1 MRKTKRKRRVERRKS
16 KRPPLKF
23 EEIDERCGGDMLLAA
38 RGEKSA
44 WPADNYPT
52 TDGGRR
58 LSYQERFKRDDKQMM
73 LWAIVLDAE
82 DGKPTPPWAI
92 DSLKRAMIEMAA
104 GASWANV
111 FGRETAERGNNK
123 GANPDSLQR
132 RAEYQYRVWNFIN
145 ERMTSGQ
152 KKGRAYDAAA
162 DEFHIS
168 RTLVIRYYSRMKRYY
183 GKKIPS

>member
-1 MRKTKRKRRVERRKS
+1 VERRKP

-23 EEIDERCGGDMLLAA
+23 EEIDERCRADILLAA
-38 RGEKSA
+38 RGENSA

-52 TDGGRR
+52 THGGRR
-58 LSYQERFKRDDKQMM
+58 LSYQERLVERDDKQMM
-73 LWAIVLDAE
+73 LWAIVLAAE
-82 DGKPTPPWAI
+82 DGEETPPWAI

-104 GASWANV
+104 GASWASV

-132 RAEYQYRVWNFIN
+132 RAEYQYRVWDFIN
-145 ERMTSGQ
+145 ERMTPGQ
-152 KKGRAYDAAA
+152 KGKLYDAAA

-168 RTLVIRYYSRMKRYY
+168 RTLVVRYYSRMKRFYR
-183 GKKIPS
+183 KKNSS